1 MERPAVLYDCNGLYS
16 CHLDK
21 IVNLLGRL
29 SLGTPVREF
38 VDLVYWGVK
47 SHSRLG
53 WQHPMGWGPRLKSK
67 KRRSRAPSFSLFLDC
82 RCNVTCD
89 LVFLQPYFP
98 HHDRSELPTAGQHKP
113 FLFKW
118 LHVGHFVSATTAT
131 KKTATMASHASCS
144 VSHQTTLS
152 WAGRQLYNSYIFPGR
167 HMNIHLYWW

>member
-98 HHDRSELPTAGQHKP
+98 HHDKLPASINPSSLNGFTLGILSQQQQQRKRQQ
-113 FLFKW
+113 LW
-118 LHVGHFVSATTAT
+118 LAMLPAQWAT
-131 KKTATMASHASCS
+131 KPHY
-144 VSHQTTLS
+144 HEL
-152 WAGRQLYNSYIFPGR
+152 GDNSITHTFSQGGTWTF
-167 HMNIHLYWW
+167 ICIDDKL